1 LHVGH
6 ISQRRPLTILWPIPD
21 PPFYRAEII
30 ENRSEEQILSDT
42 TVKEYICLDNIF
54 HEGHQHYYKPG
65 DAITLTGTSAAML
78 LETEKIKAVEE
89 PAQPD
94 VIESIVE
101 APKTRRKV
109 EN

>member
-1 LHVGH
+1 
-6 ISQRRPLTILWPIPD
+6 
-21 PPFYRAEII
+21 
-30 ENRSEEQILSDT
+30 
-42 TVKEYICLDNIF
+42 
-54 HEGHQHYYKPG
+54 
-65 DAITLTGTSAAML
+65 ML